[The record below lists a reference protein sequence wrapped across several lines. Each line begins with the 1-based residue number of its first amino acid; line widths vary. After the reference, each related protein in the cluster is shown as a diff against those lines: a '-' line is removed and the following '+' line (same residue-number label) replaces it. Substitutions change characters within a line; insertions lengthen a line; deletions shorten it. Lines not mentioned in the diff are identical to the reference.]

1 LHTGSFLATKSNA
14 GKLCALGLGIK
25 KHNHQVIGMAK
36 STKVL
41 SLTEV
46 AALCGVSQPYIS
58 KMLDWG
64 KLSRPLT
71 EARVKAQWSAYE
83 KDKRKRAKARAA
95 PAELASAL
103 ADERARSLELR
114 TGLLNRTFL
123 DIAKVAS
130 DLDKF
135 IAATRN
141 GMYGAV
147 ANLPIPERE
156 AGRDAADLI
165 MGRIAI
171 EAGRMVVGLGGEEV
185 PADPTD
191 EERVALLDVRCVPAP
206 AALPEPAVAVNGR
219 AREARSRLLWRRT
232 RNNMLEASTVSRSC
246 AETMLREYAA
256 EARKELIV
264 ADIGAPVTGVI
275 EALDA
280 LSEQIINDWRAGVE
294 DDEGDEEEAE

>member
-1 LHTGSFLATKSNA
+1 
-14 GKLCALGLGIK
+14 
-25 KHNHQVIGMAK
+25 MAK

-71 EARVKAQWSAYE
+71 EARVKAQWRAYE

-114 TGLLNRTFL
+114 TGLLNRTLL
-123 DIAKVAS
+123 DLAKVVS

-141 GMYGAV
+141 AMYGAV
-147 ANLPIPERE
+147 ANLAIPARE
-156 AGRDAADLI
+156 AGRDAADAL
-165 MGRIAI
+165 MARIALEGNRI
-171 EAGRMVVGLGGEEV
+171 LVGLGGEPV
-185 PADPTD
+185 PAGPTD
-191 EERVALLDVRCVPAP
+191 EERAALLDAQFVPEP
-206 AALPEPAVAVNGR
+206 AALPEPAVPLNGK
-219 AREARSRLLWRRT
+219 AREARSRLLYRRT
-232 RNNMLEASTVSRSC
+232 RNNVLEASTIPRFW

-264 ADIGAPVTGVI
+264 TDIGAPLTGAI

-280 LSEQIINDWRAGVE
+280 LVEKIISDWRAGVE
-294 DDEGDEEEAE
+294 DEEGDDGDDNE

>member
-1 LHTGSFLATKSNA
+1 
-14 GKLCALGLGIK
+14 
-25 KHNHQVIGMAK
+25 MAK

-64 KLSRPLT
+64 KLQRPLT
-71 EARVKAQWSAYE
+71 PARVKAQWAAYE
-83 KDKRKRAKARAA
+83 RDKRKRAKARAA

-114 TGLLNRTFL
+114 TGLLDRRLL
-123 DIAKVAS
+123 DYAKVAS

-141 GMYGAV
+141 GMYTAV

-156 AGRDAADLI
+156 AGRDAADAL
-165 MGRIAI
+165 MGRIAL
-171 EAGRMVVGLGGEEV
+171 EAGRILVGLGGEPV

-191 EERVALLDVRCVPAP
+191 EERAAILDVRYVPAP
-206 AALPEPAVAVNGR
+206 AALSAPPAPLNGR
-219 AREARSRLLWRRT
+219 PREARSRLLWRRT
-232 RNNMLEASTVSRSC
+232 RNNMLEASTIPRAW
-246 AETMLREYAA
+246 AETALREYAA
-256 EARKELIV
+256 EARKELLA

-275 EALDA
+275 EALDT

-294 DDEGDEEEAE
+294 DEEGDEEETE

>member
-1 LHTGSFLATKSNA
+1 
-14 GKLCALGLGIK
+14 
-25 KHNHQVIGMAK
+25 MAK
-36 STKVL
+36 SAKVL

-64 KLSRPLT
+64 KLKRPLT
-71 EARVKAQWSAYE
+71 EARVKAQWAAYE

-95 PAELASAL
+95 PAELASLL

-114 TGLLNRTFL
+114 TGILNRTLL
-123 DIAKVAS
+123 DIAKVNS
-130 DLDKF
+130 DLGRF
-135 IAATRN
+135 IAALRN

-156 AGRDAADLI
+156 AGRDAADAL
-165 MGRIAI
+165 MGRIAL
-171 EAGRMVVGLGGEEV
+171 EAGRIVVGLGGEPV

-191 EERVALLDVRCVPAP
+191 EERAAILDAQCVPEP
-206 AALPEPAVAVNGR
+206 AALPEPAVPLNGR

-232 RNNMLEASTVSRSC
+232 RNNALEASTISRSW
-246 AETMLREYAA
+246 AETAVREYAA
-256 EARKELIV
+256 EAVKELKV
-264 ADIGAPVTGVI
+264 TDLGAPLVGVI

-294 DDEGDEEEAE
+294 DEEGDDDGE

>member
-1 LHTGSFLATKSNA
+1 
-14 GKLCALGLGIK
+14 
-25 KHNHQVIGMAK
+25 MAK

-64 KLSRPLT
+64 KLKRPLT
-71 EARVKAQWSAYE
+71 EARVKAQWAAYE

-95 PAELASAL
+95 PAELASLL

-114 TGLLNRTFL
+114 TGILNRSLL
-123 DIAKVAS
+123 DIAKVNS
-130 DLDKF
+130 DLDRF
-135 IAATRN
+135 IAALRN

-156 AGRDAADLI
+156 AGRDAADAL
-165 MGRIAI
+165 MGRIAL
-171 EAGRMVVGLGGEEV
+171 EAGRIVVELGGEPV

-191 EERVALLDVRCVPAP
+191 EERAAILDAQCVPEP
-206 AALPEPAVAVNGR
+206 AALPEPAVPLNGR

-232 RNNMLEASTVSRSC
+232 RNNALEASTISRSW
-246 AETMLREYAA
+246 AETALREYAA
-256 EARKELIV
+256 EACKELIV
-264 ADIGAPVTGVI
+264 ADIGAPLVGVI

-280 LSEQIINDWRAGVE
+280 LTEQITAEWRAGVE
-294 DDEGDEEEAE
+294 DEEGDDDGE